1 LPHYKCLLGE
11 KFRDEFL
18 DFRAGEGKD
27 AVVRAT
33 QDAKAGCALKSVP
46 LRQVFIGRSATNTGR
61 LSFGYFSLAK
71 QRKVTGVLAPK
82 LKSVQRHKAH
92 QIFTKLIASHI

>member
-27 AVVRAT
+27 AVLRAT
-33 QDAKAGCALKSVP
+33 QDAKARSALKSVP

-61 LSFGYFSLAK
+61 LSFGYLFFGEAK
-71 QRKVTGVLAPK
+71 
-82 LKSVQRHKAH
+82 KSN
-92 QIFTKLIASHI
+92 